1 MSTDTPESS
10 STAARARNPFVIL
23 GVVGVLVAGASFA
36 GGFFLHPG
44 SSTPSVQPTADAR
57 SVPADPAKPSG
68 IRTCSVGK
76 LLQAKALGTQSAV
89 VVDAESGN
97 HLLADNADEP
107 IPMGSVMKLITA
119 TVALDTL
126 GPDGHLTTRVVEGS
140 TAGTVIVI
148 GGGDPTLRA
157 GGSSVYAGAPSIADL
172 ASQTVSAYQEM
183 HPDSP
188 TITRVLIDL
197 SMFPV
202 DDSWHSSWPET
213 ERTQGYQPLIVPF
226 MVDGD
231 RANPSVQISPRSTDP
246 AGKAA
251 HAFVSALQRE
261 GNGSGDISID
271 FQSAP
276 SNAKELASVQSAP
289 VSTLIEQMLKTSDN
303 TLGEFLM
310 RASSVD
316 SGFDGSSASIQQL
329 VLSSLNQHGVDL
341 TGGNFVDGSGE
352 SKKDLIPPRGMVEL
366 VKQVFEGDKKLSLI
380 GDALPVAGQ
389 TGTLATRFIG
399 KAAVARGHVQAK
411 SGWIAGAYAL
421 AGQIDAK
428 GSGRLYFVVVARGK
442 VDATAPA
449 ALDDLVA
456 GMYSCGTNLA
466 SF

>member
-1 MSTDTPESS
+1 MTTDTTESS
-10 STAARARNPFVIL
+10 PPTSRARNPFVTL
-23 GVVGVLVAGASFA
+23 GVVGVLVACASFA
-36 GGFFLHPG
+36 GGFFLHSG
-44 SSTPSVQPTADAR
+44 SNTPSAQPTA
-57 SVPADPAKPSG
+57 SVRAVPTDPAKPSG

-76 LLQAKALGTQSAV
+76 FLLAKALGTQSAV
-89 VVDAESGN
+89 VIDAETGN
-97 HLLADNADEP
+97 RLLADNADEP

-140 TAGTVIVI
+140 TAGTVIVV

-157 GGSSVYAGAPSIADL
+157 GSSSVYSGAASISDL

-183 HPDSP
+183 HPDNP
-188 TITRVLIDL
+188 TITRVLVDL
-197 SMFPV
+197 SMFPS
-202 DDSWHSSWPET
+202 DDAWHSSWPET

-231 RANPSVQISPRSTDP
+231 RANPSAQISPRSTDP
-246 AGKAA
+246 AGRAA
-251 HAFVSALQRE
+251 QAFVSALQRE
-261 GNGSGDISID
+261 GNGSGEISID

-310 RASSVD
+310 RAASVD
-316 SGFDGSSASIQQL
+316 SGFDGGSASIQQL

-366 VKQVFEGDKKLSLI
+366 VSQVFQGDKKLSLI

-389 TGTLATRFIG
+389 TGTLATRFVG
-399 KAAVARGHVQAK
+399 KAAVARGHVKAK